1 MLNAIHCHGSGHWSF
16 HFAPFPKPVAGA
28 LPGIVT
34 QEDGSGSENLHGR
47 AHGLGGGSRC
57 GGALWGTTMKTSIGD
72 LCWIRTGTIRSRQ
85 AEADSPRL
93 ASRSLY
99 NVCKRHESVFPD
111 ELGHIHP

>member
-1 MLNAIHCHGSGHWSF
+1 M
-16 HFAPFPKPVAGA
+16 AGA

-34 QEDGSGSENLHGR
+34 REDGSGSENLHGR
-47 AHGLGGGSRC
+47 AYGLGGGSRC

-72 LCWIRTGTIRSRQ
+72 LCWIRTGTIQSRQ

-99 NVCKRHESVFPD
+99 NVCKRHD